1 MIISRGLPVILLLC
15 ATLTSCGGK
24 GLFASKKDSPPLNRG
39 QQGQKPTAL
48 ADEKNLRAKVI
59 DPVLIKDV
67 LLAED
72 HFYQLNV
79 RKMGA
84 EIDIKIARC
93 TFRNLKFEVGTW
105 PDGQA
110 AGYLM
115 TADKMVEYTEPTSGI
130 RRLFI
135 PFINMDFQIAC
146 ARQTDQAFTL
156 AEVNMAVSKSLEL
169 YVPK

>member
-1 MIISRGLPVILLLC
+1 MTIFRGLPALIFLC
-15 ATLTSCGGK
+15 AMLTSCGGK
-24 GLFASKKDSPPLNRG
+24 GLFASKKDSPALNRG
-39 QQGQKPTAL
+39 QQGQKPKVL

-67 LLAED
+67 FSAED

-79 RKMGA
+79 RKMGS

-93 TFRNLKFEVGTW
+93 TFRNLKFEVGSW
-105 PDGQA
+105 PDNQP

-115 TADKMVEYTEPTSGI
+115 TADKMTEYTEPTSGI

-135 PFINMDFQIAC
+135 PFINLNFQIAC

-156 AEVNMAVSKSLEL
+156 EEVNMAVSKALEL
-169 YVPK
+169 YIP